1 MYEEA
6 SGAEQEEMGSRIAG
20 AFRRAYPE
28 VPADRL
34 EHMARNFIQVV
45 NGVIEIGNRTGAQG
59 VPSHM
64 EIANGL
70 VYWCVATT
78 LEETAVGC
86 RAASFDVPG
95 LDVLM
100 REVVIRVADW
110 LLGLEVLREYPDLFS
125 AFVKG
130 AVAAGASEWE
140 TGRDT

>member
-6 SGAEQEEMGSRIAG
+6 GGAGQEEMASRIAER
-20 AFRRAYPE
+20 FRRAYPE

-59 VPSHM
+59 EPSHM
-64 EIANGL
+64 EVANGL

-86 RAASFDVPG
+86 RGASVDASG

-110 LLGLEVLREYPDLFS
+110 LLGLEVLRDYPALYR

-130 AVAAGASEWE
+130 AIAAGASDWE
-140 TGRDT
+140 TSRDT